1 MSTRHKGAGDWPF
14 CGPEPRSASSLC
26 SLPGPVQFDGL
37 RFRGQTT
44 ASGNS
49 WAVGTLVMSLVR
61 SRNCLERWEE
71 NVFEDLRQCS
81 TTLQKGGLSLSS
93 SLSDLS
99 RKRTFPSNLP
109 HTGQDLPLST
119 CATPTPLLPSFIKAS
134 SLQYNLHTIKFTSVG
149 YTDWYILSN
158 LYSWITTAIIRS
170 RTFPSSHKVT
180 SYP

>member
-1 MSTRHKGAGDWPF
+1 MTLNRLQITTKKLKQADPHFVHSQPGIPLKETQCHIVQQMSMRHKGAGDWPF

-81 TTLQKGGLSLSS
+81 TTLQKGAFLYLLLSQISAEKGPALA
-93 SLSDLS
+93 
-99 RKRTFPSNLP
+99 TFLTQVKTCHCLP
-109 HTGQDLPLST
+109 VQP
-119 CATPTPLLPSFIKAS
+119 PRPSFHLLLRRVHCNI
-134 SLQYNLHTIKFTSVG
+134 I
-149 YTDWYILSN
+149 YTQ
-158 LYSWITTAIIRS
+158 
-170 RTFPSSHKVT
+170 
-180 SYP
+180 